1 MAISEERLGLDSL
14 VAASQINYSTASDT
28 TALIETRSL
37 SDSYAKAQTE
47 NILNPD
53 SSSSSMMDNAFGN
66 FSLDNCGDSGLPS
79 YLRNGNYYD
88 SMMRDLAYGGNNG
101 VCPKQRNTNPIDSA
115 LGNVN
120 NINRLG
126 NFKMSIPTARESM
139 VDGMINSQAKSYL
152 GDVGSLVSI
161 PMCLISGVKRT
172 LLNSL
177 NKIGSTLSSKLS
189 LSGLFNNKLSSCMS
203 KALVSAGTNNTVGTL
218 TSSGIINNYSS
229 MDNRFA
235 SSALGNMISLGSI
248 TSNNLLS
255 GFSHSLSNGTDNNVE
270 NKLQLLNSV
279 QDNNTDQSLTS
290 IYTKGNVDNI
300 LSNLSSSQTVSNS
313 PSSDYASVTKALDYV
328 DTSWDKDSSGE
339 TNLYRATGNA
349 RLNTLATA
357 EVNSSGVNNIS
368 GVYDTDIDRST
379 SIVILNSFAS

>member
-28 TALIETRSL
+28 AALTETRSL
-37 SDSYAKAQTE
+37 SDSYAKAQTS
-47 NILNPD
+47 NILNPG
-53 SSSSSMMDNAFGN
+53 SNSSSMMNNAFGN
-66 FSLDNCGDSGLPS
+66 FSLDNCGNSELPS

-88 SMMRDLAYGGNNG
+88 GMMRDLAYGGNNG
-101 VCPKQRNTNPIDSA
+101 VCSRQRSSNPIDSA

-126 NFKMSIPTARESM
+126 NFKMAIPTAREGM

-152 GDVGSLVSI
+152 GDASGLVSI
-161 PMCLISGVKRT
+161 PMCLISGVKRG

-203 KALVSAGTNNTVGTL
+203 KALVSAGNNNTVGTL
-218 TSSGIINNYSS
+218 TSSGIVSNYSN

-235 SSALGNMISLGSI
+235 SNSLGTMVSSGSI
-248 TSNNLLS
+248 SNNSLLS

-270 NKLQLLNSV
+270 NKLHLLNSV
-279 QDNNTDQSLTS
+279 QDNNDNQSLTS
-290 IYTKGNVDNI
+290 IYTKGNVDNV
-300 LSNLSSSQTVSNS
+300 LSNLNNSQTVSNS
-313 PSSDYASVTKALDYV
+313 PSSDYANVTKALDYV
-328 DTSWDKDSSGE
+328 DPSWDKDSSGE

-357 EVNSSGVNNIS
+357 EVNTSGVNNIS
-368 GVYDTDIDRST
+368 GVYDTEIDRST